1 MKSLNFEY
9 KFEYILNQINS
20 NFSIVEILDTKA
32 DPKYVEENAKNV
44 VKIFENSKLSS
55 GNLITDDVIYLLKSG
70 IYLYLLREKDIL
82 KYKIRAYYTQEK
94 SNEIKILIKN
104 IEKWNL

>member
-1 MKSLNFEY
+1 MKLNFEY
-9 KFEYILNQINS
+9 KFEYILKEINP

-44 VKIFENSKLSS
+44 VKVFENSKLS
-55 GNLITDDVIYLLKSG
+55 GGILIIEDVIYLLKSG
-70 IYLYLLREKDIL
+70 IYLYLLREKDIP
-82 KYKIRAYYTQEK
+82 KYKIKAYYPQEK

>member
-1 MKSLNFEY
+1 MKLNFEY
-9 KFEYILNQINS
+9 KFEYILKEINP
-20 NFSIVEILDTKA
+20 NLSIVEILDTKA

-44 VKIFENSKLSS
+44 VKVFENSKLS
-55 GNLITDDVIYLLKSG
+55 GGILIIEDVIYLLKSG
-70 IYLYLLREKDIL
+70 IYLYLLREKDIP
-82 KYKIRAYYTQEK
+82 KYKIKAYYSQEK